1 MYKKNETVVYLIL
14 AILVLFISESSSD
27 LIVNSRLDAYFYP
40 NSYGFLINAI
50 TDIAG
55 ALIDFIFSLIRPV
68 GILGYILIISRIGAL
83 VNDNLVEKH

>member
-1 MYKKNETVVYLIL
+1 M
-14 AILVLFISESSSD
+14 
-27 LIVNSRLDAYFYP
+27 
-40 NSYGFLINAI
+40 
-50 TDIAG
+50 G